1 MYNHST
7 SFSSLK
13 LQQKDSTLFDLKKIA
28 TTTKHNFLYTNYNNN
43 KKYKFLLQNYNN
55 NNNTL
60 YFNKNY
66 NYNNALSSKEKM
78 TKTTKHCCF

>member
-43 KKYKFLLQNYNN
+43 KKYKFLLRNYN